1 MKVKTSD
8 PAAAPEIGL
17 VPASYIAPVAAVRAT
32 QALYDYVPA
41 RDDGTGELENEE
53 EMEIVEGEQLEILE
67 DEGEWILCRKL
78 DGTKAVGFVPANY
91 LDGDDDGNG
100 DEEQGYDVSFGLSR
114 SPLRSRMSSMR
125 RRRILQL
132 PPLLMSVRLSA
143 AQARVQS
150 PAISKLSVSP

>member
-1 MKVKTSD
+1 M
-8 PAAAPEIGL
+8 
-17 VPASYIAPVAAVRAT
+17 RAT

-91 LDGDDDGNG
+91 LDGDGNG
-100 DEEQGYDVSFGLSR
+100 DEEQGYEQVRVYSR
-114 SPLRSRMSSMR
+114 PTPRSYFPR
-125 RRRILQL
+125 
-132 PPLLMSVRLSA
+132 
-143 AQARVQS
+143 
-150 PAISKLSVSP
+150 